1 MDLNYNN
8 GQENYARAIQAS
20 HTDSHGNACEQLQRL
35 AMLYHSRGRVVEAQ
49 EIYELMRQMINS
61 RAQTGQ
67 NRTVFGI
74 AD

>member
-1 MDLNYNN
+1 MDLNYNTHD
-8 GQENYARAIQAS
+8 NYARGLHSGQSEAS
-20 HTDSHGNACEQLQRL
+20 GDACEQLQRL
-35 AMLYHSRGRVVEAQ
+35 AMLYHSRGRVVESQ